1 MPWTPIPS
9 PWASQ
14 VMATH
19 TSSPFMHP
27 LSGRK
32 PKTLFGRSDIC
43 AISIPLPAGCG
54 ATHTRPVT
62 RGVPAKIFK
71 LECEPCEAHLRGDR
85 KPRILKYQ
93 IDKNTGQSIRQER
106 VPDSSDLWSSTQDTT
121 PLTPDEERTNATR
134 TERGRMQIE
143 MIQALASIRA
153 TGIHIPPEAL
163 FLLEREIPEGILR
176 GTMVCANG
184 HDVVA
189 GLKFCGEC
197 GIGMNVKAAIEPAGD
212 DSDDEPSAVDLTR
225 LHPQTLRKMCRER
238 DLPDKGSKDALI
250 SRLQSAEKVAA

>member
-1 MPWTPIPS
+1 
-9 PWASQ
+9 
-14 VMATH
+14 VTH
-19 TSSPFMHP
+19 
-27 LSGRK
+27 
-32 PKTLFGRSDIC
+32 
-43 AISIPLPAGCG
+43 G
-54 ATHTRPVT
+54 A
-62 RGVPAKIFK
+62 PAKVFK
-71 LECEPCEAHLRGDR
+71 LSCPPCESYLKGDG
-85 KPRILKYQ
+85 KAKKLVYQ

-197 GIGMNVKAAIEPAGD
+197 GIGMNVKAAIGPAGD
-212 DSDDEPSAVDLTR
+212 EDEPVVVDLTL

-238 DLPDKGSKDALI
+238 DLPDKGSKDVLVG
-250 SRLQSAEKVAA
+250 RLEAAA

>member
-1 MPWTPIPS
+1 MTVY
-9 PWASQ
+9 A
-14 VMATH
+14 
-19 TSSPFMHP
+19 
-27 LSGRK
+27 
-32 PKTLFGRSDIC
+32 RSDIC
-43 AISIPLPAGCG
+43 SIAIPAPDGCG
-54 ATHTRPVT
+54 AQHMRKVT
-62 RGVPAKIFK
+62 RGVPEKTFAIT
-71 LECEPCEAHLRGDR
+71 CAPCEAHLSGARR
-85 KPRILKYQ
+85 PRVLKYQ

-106 VPDSSDLWSSTQDTT
+106 VADADPMFSSTPDTV

-143 MIQALASIRA
+143 MLQALASIKA
-153 TGIHIPPEAL
+153 AGINVPPEAM
-163 FLLEREIPEGILR
+163 FLLERELPEGVLR

-212 DSDDEPSAVDLTR
+212 GPVAVDLGL

-238 DLPDKGSKDALI
+238 DLPDKGSKDVLI
-250 SRLQSAEKVAA
+250 GRLEAA

>member
-1 MPWTPIPS
+1 MSLYPRGD
-9 PWASQ
+9 
-14 VMATH
+14 VMCVVV
-19 TSSPFMHP
+19 PVE
-27 LSGRK
+27 SG
-32 PKTLFGRSDIC
+32 
-43 AISIPLPAGCG
+43 GCG
-54 ATHTRPVT
+54 RQGGHSRPVIK
-62 RGVPAKIFK
+62 GAPVKVWK
-71 LECEPCEAHLRGDR
+71 LDCPDHCEPYLRGDR
-85 KPRILKYQ
+85 RQKKLVYQ
-93 IDKNTGQSIRQER
+93 IDKNTGQTLRQER
-106 VPDSSDLWSSTQDTT
+106 VADSDPMFGSTPDTI

-197 GIGMNVKAAIEPAGD
+197 GIGMNVKAAIGPAGD
-212 DSDDEPSAVDLTR
+212 EDEPVVVDLTL

-238 DLPDKGSKDALI
+238 DLPDKGSKDVLVG
-250 SRLQSAEKVAA
+250 RLEAAA